1 MTAVVAIS
9 NQKGGV
15 GKSTTAYHLARAAHT
30 QGIPTLVI
38 DMDPQGNI
46 TSSLAGESVTE
57 DQAGVADALSSRA
70 ADSLQD
76 VLVPTIWENVTL
88 APTTGDVLAVVR
100 DEMVVA
106 GAGRESRLKEAL
118 APVMGNYELVLIDCP
133 PSLDQLALNSM
144 TAATQVLVITH
155 PGQYSANGLGRLLET
170 ITAVRTFYN
179 PDLQVAGVLINQYDK
194 QTRNDGHWR
203 LEIEQ
208 ALDASDVPL
217 LEPLIPKRAMIKG
230 TTEAGYGLDEW
241 PEATEEAQRLHGLYR
256 NHLATLLS

>member
-15 GKSTTAYHLARAAHT
+15 GKSTTTYHLARAAHT

-57 DQAGVADALSSRA
+57 DQAGVADALSTRA
-70 ADSLQD
+70 PETLQD
-76 VLVPTIWENVTL
+76 VLVPTIWSNVTL
-88 APTTGDVLAVVR
+88 APTVSDVLAVVR
-100 DEMVVA
+100 DEMVIA

-118 APVMGNYELVLIDCP
+118 ASVVANYELVLIDCP

-144 TAATQVLVITH
+144 TAASQVLVVTH

-170 ITAVRTFYN
+170 IRAVRSFYN
-179 PDLQVAGVLINQYDK
+179 PQLRVAGVLINQYDK

-203 LEIEQ
+203 LEIER
-208 ALDASDVPL
+208 ALESNEVAM
-217 LEPLIPKRAMIKG
+217 LEPVIPKRAMIKG
-230 TTEAGYGLDEW
+230 AAEAGYGLDEW
-241 PEATEEAQRLHGLYR
+241 PEATEEAQRLHGLYSS
-256 NHLATLLS
+256 HLATLLS